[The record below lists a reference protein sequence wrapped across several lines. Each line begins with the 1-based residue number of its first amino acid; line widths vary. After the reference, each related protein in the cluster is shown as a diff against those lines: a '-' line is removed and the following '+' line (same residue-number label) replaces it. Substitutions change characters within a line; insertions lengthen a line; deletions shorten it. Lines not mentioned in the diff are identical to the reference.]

1 MLRQF
6 LLDAPEIFLR
16 VGVVH
21 PAAIGEGDPAHRLC
35 LLGHLLLAQVVAV
48 EIPLVVARERGA
60 AEAVAVMLGVHDIAI
75 APAILGKLTPVPVA
89 VASHRSQI
97 LERPICPK
105 RIHDFLKFT
114 LEFLG
119 VELVIVVGPP
129 GVVES
134 FSGRSEIYPD
144 MADRAQP
151 LVGGLIEF
159 RIEEAR
165 FLGRSGPDVNRCI
178 YFYIL
183 LHGICLRI
191 RTEMVNLPVRMS
203 HPTQSYSLEC
213 DGDVIIV
220 VISMIEIR
228 CVDDIFLNI
237 CGKSFIKAGEICPK
251 SLVKIFFDVTLQLF
265 R

>member
-1 MLRQF
+1 
-6 LLDAPEIFLR
+6 
-16 VGVVH
+16 
-21 PAAIGEGDPAHRLC
+21 
-35 LLGHLLLAQVVAV
+35 
-48 EIPLVVARERGA
+48 
-60 AEAVAVMLGVHDIAI
+60 MLGVHDIAI

-119 VELVIVVGPP
+119 VELVIVVGPTCVGRILFQKIQSP
-129 GVVES
+129 
-134 FSGRSEIYPD
+134 SGHGRPCPAPHPRSPSSGIEK
-144 MADRAQP
+144 AR
-151 LVGGLIEF
+151 LLI
-159 RIEEAR
+159 
-165 FLGRSGPDVNRCI
+165 GSGPDVNRCI

-220 VISMIEIR
+220 VKSMMEIR
-228 CVDDIFLNI
+228 CVDNIFLNI

>member
-1 MLRQF
+1 
-6 LLDAPEIFLR
+6 
-16 VGVVH
+16 
-21 PAAIGEGDPAHRLC
+21 
-35 LLGHLLLAQVVAV
+35 
-48 EIPLVVARERGA
+48 
-60 AEAVAVMLGVHDIAI
+60 
-75 APAILGKLTPVPVA
+75 
-89 VASHRSQI
+89 
-97 LERPICPK
+97 
-105 RIHDFLKFT
+105 
-114 LEFLG
+114 
-119 VELVIVVGPP
+119 
-129 GVVES
+129 
-134 FSGRSEIYPD
+134 

-183 LHGICLRI
+183 LHGISLRI
-191 RTEMVNLPVRMS
+191 RTGMVNLPVRMS

-220 VISMIEIR
+220 VISMMEIR
-228 CVDDIFLNI
+228 CADDIFLDI

>member
-1 MLRQF
+1 
-6 LLDAPEIFLR
+6 
-16 VGVVH
+16 
-21 PAAIGEGDPAHRLC
+21 
-35 LLGHLLLAQVVAV
+35 
-48 EIPLVVARERGA
+48 
-60 AEAVAVMLGVHDIAI
+60 MLGVHDIAI
-75 APAILGKLTPVPVA
+75 APAVLGDLTPIPVA

-97 LERPICPK
+97 LERPISPK
-105 RIHDFLKFT
+105 HIYDFLKLT
-114 LEFLG
+114 LEFLS

-159 RIEEAR
+159 RIKEAR
-165 FLGRSGPDVNRCI
+165 FLGGSGPDVNRCI

-191 RTEMVNLPVRMS
+191 RTEMVNLPVKMS

-220 VISMIEIR
+220 VMFMMEIQ
-228 CVDDIFLNI
+228 CADDIFLNI

>member
-1 MLRQF
+1 
-6 LLDAPEIFLR
+6 
-16 VGVVH
+16 
-21 PAAIGEGDPAHRLC
+21 
-35 LLGHLLLAQVVAV
+35 
-48 EIPLVVARERGA
+48 
-60 AEAVAVMLGVHDIAI
+60 MLGVHDIAI

-89 VASHRSQI
+89 VASHRRQI

-129 GVVES
+129 CVAES
-134 FSGRSEIYPD
+134 FSGRSKVHPD
-144 MADRAQP
+144 MADRAQRRI
-151 LVGGLIEF
+151 LGLLHLGIEK
-159 RIEEAR
+159 AR
-165 FLGRSGPDVNRCI
+165 LLMGSGPDVNRCI

-220 VISMIEIR
+220 VKSMMEIR
-228 CVDDIFLNI
+228 CVDNIFLNI